1 MASVVKIDEGKY
13 RIYVSNGFRADGKP
27 NRTSKTIEAS
37 SLRAAKK
44 IAVELEREFQ
54 KKPAQI
60 NSKIT
65 FREFAR
71 VFDERHLSKL
81 GPNSQDSDRRNMNN
95 RLVSHFGSIRLTK
108 LSTQLIADYFNELKV
123 DRQRLDGVN
132 KELSLGTIFN
142 TYKLLRNMLNRAV
155 DWGYISVNPC
165 STLSDEDRPKKIYA
179 KPEIWQNREM
189 KKFFDVLFSMKDN
202 HTNTKHQ
209 LFCYLSLLDGCRRGE
224 HIALTWGDVDFDA
237 KCIRITKGVYE
248 KDRLTRVKDTKTDA
262 SNRIIY
268 IDDRVV
274 ELFKRHKRHQDRWLF
289 EHQLTNQQGYV
300 FLKAVTD
307 RVEMPSLGSFNS
319 WLRGFL
325 KRNGIKHIGIH
336 GFRRMAATQALTNNV
351 PLDVVKNMLG
361 HTDIATTN
369 IYLRTLQDSQR
380 EGAAV
385 VSNAYDKLI
394 NKEEK

>member
-1 MASVVKIDEGKY
+1 MASIVNLGGGKY
-13 RIYVSNGFRADGKP
+13 RIYASNGFKPDGKP
-27 NRTSKTIEAS
+27 NRLTKTIEAS

-44 IAVELEREFQ
+44 IAFELEREFQ
-54 KKPAQI
+54 KKPAQT

-71 VFDERHLSKL
+71 IFDERHLSKL
-81 GPNSQDSDRRNMNN
+81 GPNSQDSDRKNINN
-95 RLVSHFGSIRLTK
+95 RLVPYFGSVRLTK
-108 LSTQLIADYFNELKV
+108 ISTQLIADYFNELKV
-123 DRQRLDGVN
+123 SRQRLDGVK

-165 STLSDEDRPKKIYA
+165 SALSDEDRPKKIYA
-179 KPEIWQNREM
+179 KPEIWQNHEM
-189 KKFFDVLFSMKDN
+189 KRFFEALFGLKNN

-224 HIALTWGDVDFDA
+224 HLALTWNDVDFES

-262 SNRIIY
+262 SNRTIF

-274 ELFKRHKRHQDRWLF
+274 ELFKRHKRYQDRWLF
-289 EHQLTNQQGYV
+289 EHQLTNPKGYV

-307 RVEMPSLGSFNS
+307 RVEMPSLGSFYS

-325 KRNGIKHIGIH
+325 LRNDIKHVGVH
-336 GFRRMAATQALTNNV
+336 GFRRMAATYALSNKV

-361 HTDIATTN
+361 HVDIATTN
-369 IYLRTLQDSQR
+369 IYLRALQDSQR
-380 EGAAV
+380 EGTEV
-385 VSNAYDKLI
+385 VSNFYEKLI
-394 NKEEK
+394 NNEGK